1 MEIKKIFVNFQ
12 FDSKSLKALELAKN
26 LSQKYSAELVIFHEI
41 VDVYMLKR
49 VSSSFGMPISLDLDQ
64 KSKENA
70 KAKLDDIMAN
80 FHGNYRYIID
90 ISGRVKDAIGKFL
103 KEERPDMLVLT
114 EEYDYI
120 SKKADCNVLI
130 VK

>member
-1 MEIKKIFVNFQ
+1 MEIKKIFLNFQ
-12 FDSKSLKALELAKN
+12 FDNKSIKALELAKD
-26 LSQKYSAELVIFHEI
+26 LAVKYSAELVVFHEI

-49 VSSSFGMPISLDLDQ
+49 VSSGFGMPIPLDLDQ
-64 KSKENA
+64 KSRESA
-70 KAKLDDIMAN
+70 KSKLDDMMASFN
-80 FHGNYRYIID
+80 GSYRYIID

-103 KEERPDMLVLT
+103 KEEHPDLLILT
-114 EEYDYI
+114 DEYDYL